1 MTSANTPE
9 HSAMQSLQQLV
20 QVQTFLF
27 DYADALDEE
36 RFDDWVALFETQ
48 DCRYEVLSRENRDLG
63 LPLAIMGCYSHGMI
77 RDRVAMLVKG
87 VLTYRRY
94 QLLRQISNVRVR
106 SQADGSLRAD
116 AALVVYQSSEEGV
129 SSLYMVARYE
139 ASLIQRPQGLRIRQ
153 MAVVVDSFG
162 IDTMLAVP
170 L

>member
-1 MTSANTPE
+1 MTSANIPE

-27 DYADALDEE
+27 DYAAALDEE

-116 AALVVYQSSEEGV
+116 AALVV
-129 SSLYMVARYE
+129 
-139 ASLIQRPQGLRIRQ
+139 
-153 MAVVVDSFG
+153 MAVKPQQMREAAQAYVRFWEKHDRERDEHHPVDEG
-162 IDTMLAVP
+162 E
-170 L
+170 